1 MNNSYYE
8 KKEEEEVLDKVF
20 SLISKILENYGLE
33 EDEEKIIDKIVN
45 GEPTHE
51 TIIIDAIS
59 KIQDKKIPEERLI
72 SFLSKGLNIS
82 EIKGKKILKDIK
94 EKIIPTLEI
103 DIERQETTPG
113 KISKVHKKDIYREP
127 IE

>member
-8 KKEEEEVLDKVF
+8 KKGEEEVLDKVF
-20 SLISKILENYGLE
+20 SLISKILEDYGLE
-33 EDEEKIIDKIVN
+33 ENEEEIVDKIVK

-51 TIIIDAIS
+51 IVIVDTIS
-59 KIQDKKIPEERLI
+59 KMQDKKIPEENLI
-72 SFLSKGLNIS
+72 SFLSKGLNIN

-94 EKIIPTLEI
+94 EKIIPIIGVEK
-103 DIERQETTPG
+103 QETIPR
-113 KISKVHKKDIYREP
+113 KSSEDHREDIYREP